1 MERHLQRFVIADS
14 EKCVGCRACE
24 VACFTEHNQK
34 SNHVGKTVGTVTV
47 PVIPKLFLTR
57 GEDICMPIQC
67 RHCEDAPCMET
78 CTLHA
83 IERKNDQII
92 VNQEK
97 CTGCKDCLM
106 ACPFGSIEILPSLKA
121 GAVEKQVDS
130 DEIRKIASKCDLCF
144 DNPKGPACI
153 RACRQEALRIV
164 ELQDENEIKQEKAA
178 QILNTIKD

>member
-1 MERHLQRFVIADS
+1 MKRSLQRFVVADS

-34 SNHVGKTVGTVTV
+34 RNHVGKTVGTVTV
-47 PVIPKLFLTR
+47 PVIPKLFLIR
-57 GEDICMPIQC
+57 GEGICMPIQC
-67 RHCEDAPCMET
+67 RHCEDAPCMEV

-106 ACPFGSIEILPSLKA
+106 ACPFGSIEIMC
-121 GAVEKQVDS
+121 
-130 DEIRKIASKCDLCF
+130 KIASKCDLCF
-144 DNPKGPACI
+144 DNAKGPACV
-153 RACRQEALRIV
+153 RACKQEALRIV
-164 ELQDENEIKQEKAA
+164 ELQDENEAKQEKAA